1 MFFKL
6 QKCFTIFKKLFLTE
20 IEMQI
25 LTETQIPRDLTLRLR
40 PFPPKSIYIH
50 PLRSKNKLTTSTLPQ
65 SNIGFYKKGIEKK
78 ETTNAL
84 LKSKWI
90 LPA

>member
-25 LTETQIPRDLTLRLR
+25 LPETQIPGDHTLRHMFVCINLVSYM
-40 PFPPKSIYIH
+40 FP
-50 PLRSKNKLTTSTLPQ
+50 R
-65 SNIGFYKKGIEKK
+65 FMFVEM
-78 ETTNAL
+78 
-84 LKSKWI
+84 
-90 LPA
+90 